1 VIGAMLD
8 LDGGR
13 REAFVPL
20 VSAWLAR
27 RGTDVA
33 VEAIE
38 VVEVEVLLSG
48 RPGLL
53 DVVARIDGRMA
64 HLVLGLH
71 AEGTETRTLRGGDDG
86 VLGVFHDERGAAL
99 AVDALRDADLAPLV
113 MIAIVGEEPGVVAI
127 SRDDDTALVL
137 DIEDRCSFS
146 VFPWLTEGPHPAVDL
161 LVTLDEV
168 GFNHLAAPIALW
180 RRQGRD
186 LGIVQE
192 MLTESADGW
201 ALALTS
207 LRDLYGARVA
217 PEQAGGDFA
226 LEARSLGMMTA
237 RMHLASDKA
246 FGRRLGAVADW
257 AAQVESV
264 VQRLAPDLFSA
275 SGLHDTVR
283 ALRSST
289 ERSPMVRT
297 HGDLHLGRTART
309 NQGWVIADWLPG
321 GVDEDGVP
329 LFRSPL
335 ADVADMLWSLHYVA
349 TAALDER
356 DIALRPG
363 LASSAEAWTA
373 RNHQAFLAGYLGTPG
388 IEELVPTDHH
398 LVDGLISAFELEE
411 SAAKADHLPVG

>member
-13 REAFVPL
+13 REVFVPL
-20 VSAWLAR
+20 VAAWLAR
-27 RGTDVA
+27 RGEQVRVD
-33 VEAIE
+33 AIE
-38 VVEVEVLLSG
+38 IVEVEALLSG

-53 DVVARIDGRMA
+53 DVVARVDHRLA
-64 HLVLGLH
+64 HLVVGLH
-71 AEGTETRTLRGGDDG
+71 PEGTEVRMLRGADDG
-86 VLGVFHDERGAAL
+86 VLGVFHDERGAAV
-99 AVDALRDADLAPLV
+99 AVDALWDADLAPLV
-113 MIAIVGEEPGVVAI
+113 MIAIMGEEPGVVAI
-127 SRDDDTALVL
+127 SRDDDDSVVL

-146 VFPWLTEGPHPAVDL
+146 VFPWLAEGPHPGVEL

-192 MLTESADGW
+192 LLTESADGW

-207 LRDLYGARVA
+207 LRDLYGARVE

-226 LEARSLGMMTA
+226 LEARSLGTMSA

-246 FGRRLGAVADW
+246 FGRRVGAVADW
-257 AAQVESV
+257 AAHVESV
-264 VQRLAPDLFSA
+264 VQRLAPDLYST
-275 SGLHDTVR
+275 SGLHETVR

-321 GVDEDGVP
+321 GVDDTGAP

-349 TAALDER
+349 NAALDER
-356 DIALRPG
+356 DIGLRPG
-363 LASSAEAWTA
+363 LESSAEAWTT
-373 RNHQAFLAGYLGTPG
+373 RNQRAFLAGYLGTPG
-388 IEELVPTDHH
+388 IEELVPADRE

-411 SAAKADHLPVG
+411 SAAKSDRLPVG